1 VGGAC
6 ADDDPLPADSAAA
19 AIELLHCASL
29 VHDDLPCFDYA
40 PTRRQKDTVH
50 VAYGTPIA
58 VLTGDALI
66 VLAFETLARGA
77 WRHPRRL
84 VRLVSLL
91 GRAAGSPMGIAA
103 GQAWESEAHVDLSA
117 YQQAKTG
124 ALFAA
129 ATVAGAAAAGAEPE
143 PWRRLGEAL
152 GEAYQVADDLRD
164 VACRQEEI
172 GKPAGRDAT
181 LGRPNAAA
189 LLGTGGALDR
199 LARALPERLRGR
211 VVFLAVDTDPA
222 ADDALRLQAFAESVV
237 GRGSPLRFLTSDEAG
252 MKALTRKLGYPAA
265 SLPEPPPTVLLFDRR
280 GAIAMSYGG
289 DPIDAPRLQRD
300 IAVLDTFTQGLDGP
314 APAAT
319 AGMDASR

>member
-1 VGGAC
+1 MEPGSRIETALDRAVAYAEAPGAPPLLAEAMRYAVFPGGHRIRPRLCLSVARAC
-6 ADDDPLPADSAAA
+6 GDDDPLGADSAAA

-29 VHDDLPCFDYA
+29 VHDDLPCFDDA
-40 PTRRQKDTVH
+40 PMRREKDTVH
-50 VAYGTPIA
+50 VAYGAPIA

-77 WRHPRRL
+77 WRYPRRL
-84 VRLVSLL
+84 ARLVGLL

-129 ATVAGAAAAGAEPE
+129 ATVAGAAAAGADPE

-199 LARALPERLRGR
+199 LARLTHEAVAAVPDCPGAARLTAEIEAQARLFLP
-211 VVFLAVDTDPA
+211 
-222 ADDALRLQAFAESVV
+222 
-237 GRGSPLRFLTSDEAG
+237 
-252 MKALTRKLGYPAA
+252 A
-265 SLPEPPPTVLLFDRR
+265 SLRPVS
-280 GAIAMSYGG
+280 A
-289 DPIDAPRLQRD
+289 
-300 IAVLDTFTQGLDGP
+300 
-314 APAAT
+314 
-319 AGMDASR
+319 

>member
-1 VGGAC
+1 MEPGSRIETALDRAVAYSEAPGAPPRLAEAMRYAVFPGGHRIRPRLCLSVARAC
-6 ADDDPLPADSAAA
+6 GDDDPMGADSAAA

-29 VHDDLPCFDYA
+29 VHDDLPCFDDA
-40 PTRRQKDTVH
+40 PMRRQKQTVH
-50 VAYGTPIA
+50 IAYGTPIA

-84 VRLVSLL
+84 ARLVSLL
-91 GRAAGSPMGIAA
+91 GRAAGSPSGIAA

-129 ATVAGAAAAGAEPE
+129 ATVAGAAAAGFEPE

-199 LARALPERLRGR
+199 LKR
-211 VVFLAVDTDPA
+211 
-222 ADDALRLQAFAESVV
+222 
-237 GRGSPLRFLTSDEAG
+237 
-252 MKALTRKLGYPAA
+252 LTREAIAAVPDCPGAKGLTAEIEAQARLFLPA
-265 SLPEPPPTVLLFDRR
+265 SLR
-280 GAIAMSYGG
+280 
-289 DPIDAPRLQRD
+289 
-300 IAVLDTFTQGLDGP
+300 AVS
-314 APAAT
+314 A
-319 AGMDASR
+319 